1 MFAEGSENA
10 FPSNNAQ
17 GISELADR
25 ENSDQEVE
33 EETRENFEGEAGDEE
48 SIGEHRH
55 QTKFKRNWGGGNLI
69 R

>member
-25 ENSDQEVE
+25 ENSDQE
-33 EETRENFEGEAGDEE
+33 TRENFEGEAGDEE

-55 QTKFKRNWGGGNLI
+55 QTKFKRKWGGGNLI
-69 R
+69 